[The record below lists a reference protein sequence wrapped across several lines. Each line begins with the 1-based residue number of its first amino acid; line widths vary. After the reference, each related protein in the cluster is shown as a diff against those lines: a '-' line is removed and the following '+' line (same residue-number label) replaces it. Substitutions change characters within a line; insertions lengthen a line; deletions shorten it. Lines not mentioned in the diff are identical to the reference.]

1 MMARRTITGRW
12 WIVWAFLGGAVWCGI
27 YMLARPGDYVALTI
41 GEPYEQVRQQ
51 SHSTLPIAE
60 TRANWGGV
68 INRPTI
74 LRFTDPQYGFSTPA
88 AKFMM
93 VSYDE
98 RGKVS
103 GVTLSPQVETLP
115 LDGTM
120 VIVNDLQRQLKQ
132 GGWKQIR
139 VADDPPIDNTP
150 ATRARIRACTA
161 PTAYWQAVDKYQ
173 IGLNIRCFRSE
184 DHPNDE
190 RYLITLD
197 LGPLVFDDSLRP

>member
-1 MMARRTITGRW
+1 MAKCDNYRCPICYPDWKEEEEAAQKRAEDDKQDCVNCWRFYQKKAEA
-12 WIVWAFLGGAVWCGI
+12 IVS
-27 YMLARPGDYVALTI
+27 VAD
-41 GEPYEQVRQQ
+41 
-51 SHSTLPIAE
+51 PIA
-60 TRANWGGV
+60 RNRR
-68 INRPTI
+68 INA
-74 LRFTDPQYGFSTPA
+74 YGFSTPA

-115 LDGTM
+115 LDSTM